1 MRFPCLLMLALLA
14 AAPSSGDASASPS
27 GTVAPSLAPSETIPP
42 ERFAAATQQLYARR
56 DVAALQRLCG
66 GATGEADLLCR
77 YRLFPLTQDESLIAN
92 LPVAAPTP
100 TARGNALLS
109 GLWGYRAARAP
120 LLRVPAYG
128 GRSLDLLRRARALDA
143 RDPFVLLVDGQ
154 SLLFRPAIAG
164 GDRRAALARFRA
176 LQGIV
181 GAAPGEGV
189 APMEADLWVW
199 FALFRAG
206 DRTAADLHARLLARN
221 PPPLYRDF
229 LLHPPRA

>member
-1 MRFPCLLMLALLA
+1 MRFLCLLVLALLA
-14 AAPSSGDASASPS
+14 AAAPSGDASASP
-27 GTVAPSLAPSETIPP
+27 TVPPSESMPP

-56 DVAALQRLCG
+56 DVAALQRLCI

-77 YRLFPLTQDESLIAN
+77 YRLYPLTQDESLIAN
-92 LPVAAPTP
+92 LPVAAPTE

-128 GRSLDLLRRARALDA
+128 RRSLDLLSRARALDA

-164 GDRRAALARFRA
+164 GDRRAALARFRT

-181 GAAPGEGV
+181 TAAPDAGV

-206 DRTAADLHARLLARN
+206 DRTAADVHARLLARN